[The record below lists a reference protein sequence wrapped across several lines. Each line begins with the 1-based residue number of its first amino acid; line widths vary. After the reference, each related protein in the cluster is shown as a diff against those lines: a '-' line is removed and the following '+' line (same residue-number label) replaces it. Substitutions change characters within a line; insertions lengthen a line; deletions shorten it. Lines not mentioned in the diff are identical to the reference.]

1 MVESRKLAALLSS
14 LMSQLLL
21 LLILLFSSSSFNS
34 DSSYYRNVFPQ
45 IHHLLSSQ
53 EIAAALSLFS
63 VSRKRKRTQYSEMES
78 DSEEDE
84 DLDGGR
90 RARLGLTRSPDSY
103 RNCFRMTSSTFEW
116 LAGSL
121 EPLLDCRDPVGFPLN
136 LSAEQRLGIG
146 LFRLATGSDYA
157 GISKQFG
164 VSETVARF
172 CAKQLCRVLCT
183 DFRFWVNFLNSNE
196 LESVSASFEER
207 TGLPNCC
214 GAISCARFKI
224 IRNDDLP
231 EDSISAQI
239 VVDSSSRILSIVA
252 RFRGGRND
260 SRILKSSI
268 LCKDIEGG
276 RLLNSPPVYVNGVA
290 IDQYFVGDGRYPL
303 LPWLIV
309 PFVDAI
315 PGSSEEYFN
324 AAHKQIRLS
333 ASRTIVSLK
342 NWGVLNQP
350 IREEVKT
357 LVAYVGA
364 CSILHN
370 ALLMREDYSALSDDL
385 EAHTLYDRSSQDQR
399 HNSLEDSS
407 VDRKALVIRSA
418 LASRAKEFHNPNY
431 QSNPRGSVQ
440 FQST

>member
-14 LMSQLLL
+14 LISQLFL

-34 DSSYYRNVFPQ
+34 DSSYSPLKKSPPRCPSFPRRFGCWEK
-45 IHHLLSSQ
+45 SS
-53 EIAAALSLFS
+53 IGF
-63 VSRKRKRTQYSEMES
+63 
-78 DSEEDE
+78 DSEP
-84 DLDGGR
+84 
-90 RARLGLTRSPDSY
+90 RLVQE
-103 RNCFRMTSSTFEW
+103 CFSMTSSTFEW

-121 EPLLDCRDPVGFPLN
+121 EPMLDCRDPVGFPLN
-136 LSAEQRLGIG
+136 LSAKQRLGIS
-146 LFRLATGSDYA
+146 LFCPATGSDC
-157 GISKQFG
+157 K
-164 VSETVARF
+164 
-172 CAKQLCRVLCT
+172 VLY
-183 DFRFWVNFLNSNE
+183 FRFWVNFLNSNE
-196 LESVSASFEER
+196 LESVSASLEER

-224 IRNDDLP
+224 MRNDEVKDLP
-231 EDSISAQI
+231 ESSQEDSISAQI

-252 RFRGGRND
+252 RFRGDRND
-260 SRILKSSI
+260 SRILKSST
-268 LCKDIEGG
+268 LYKDIEGG
-276 RLLNSPPVYVNGVA
+276 RLLNSPPVYLNGVA

-333 ASRTIVSLK
+333 ASRTILSLK
-342 NWGVLNQP
+342 NWGVLSQP

-357 LVAYVGA
+357 VVAYVGA
-364 CSILHN
+364 CSTLHN

-385 EAHTLYDRSSQDQR
+385 EAHSLYDRSSQDQR
-399 HNSLEDSS
+399 DN
-407 VDRKALVIRSA
+407 ALVIRSA

-431 QSNPRGSVQ
+431 QSNPWGSVQ